1 MRVCYYT
8 CGCGC
13 KDSFSATCTL
23 RIISAFCVSPDA
35 SPSSFRTQCP
45 MKWARTVALRTAGVS
60 DVMAV
65 YERWL
70 TARGSRDIWSLMK
83 LAREEL

>member
-1 MRVCYYT
+1 MRVYYYT
-8 CGCGC
+8 CVCVC
-13 KDSFSATCTL
+13 KDSFNAICTL
-23 RIISAFCVSPDA
+23 RIISAFCVSLDA
-35 SPSSFRTQCP
+35 SHFRIQGP
-45 MKWARTVALRTAGVS
+45 MKRARTVALRTAGVS